1 MSVNLPVM
9 GVLEEVPGIRVG
21 TADADIRDTGRD
33 DVAVFAFEPGATV
46 GGVYTRNRY
55 RAAPVEIASA
65 CPGPARGFIVNSGN
79 ANAATGER
87 GVNNAV
93 QTCSY

>member
-1 MSVNLPVM
+1 VSVNLPVM

-46 GGVYTRNRY
+46 AAFALPLFTMKP
-55 RAAPVEIASA
+55 RA
-65 CPGPARGFIVNSGN
+65 GPEQADAISTG
-79 ANAATGER
+79 AAL
-87 GVNNAV
+87 
-93 QTCSY
+93 